1 MVIMVISLLQLRSDW
16 YTYIVLSAL
25 PWVAGELLSKRQTEL
40 DRILTTIDTYMRYVY
55 NNTCVD
61 IVGLFFSKRHTTYL
75 PALQVW
81 TTDRPHPQR
90 DVMCP

>member
-1 MVIMVISLLQLRSDW
+1 MVLYYYIIIILLQLRSDW

-55 NNTCVD
+55 NNTCCGYSWSV
-61 IVGLFFSKRHTTYL
+61 F
-75 PALQVW
+75 
-81 TTDRPHPQR
+81 
-90 DVMCP
+90 